1 MPTGEPLSRRVGLFT
16 ATSIVIANM
25 VGAGIFT
32 TTGLIA
38 SGLPNPFWVLM
49 FWIIGGVIALSGAL
63 CYAELST
70 RMPEDGGEYIY
81 LSKLYHPSVGFLT
94 GWTSF
99 FVGFSAPIAAS
110 ALGFSEYILSGV
122 EATASTLVW
131 LKKFLGLG
139 VITIFTALHYFGHTW
154 GGRIQ
159 NILTVIKIVIIMGLA
174 VLGWLVMDPG
184 KIQLFESVGTSM
196 GGLAIGTSMMFVMFS
211 YSGWNASG
219 YIAGELKNPRRTLPI
234 SLIAGTLAVM
244 MIYLAVNLFIFRSLP
259 FNEIRGTITIVE
271 KASIAAFGSEIGRFF
286 GVLSGIALLASL
298 SAFILL
304 GPRIYFAMARDKA
317 FFSFA
322 AKVHPN
328 YKVPG
333 RSILIQG
340 LIAGLLVM
348 IGSFEQ
354 IVIYL
359 EFALL
364 IFPPFAVA
372 GLFIARRKK
381 LGESSAVKTW
391 GYPAIPVFFLVSNV
405 FIIVVAFLNRPVESI
420 AAIATILAGFPLYY
434 LVVKR
439 KDHK

>member
-1 MPTGEPLSRRVGLFT
+1 
-16 ATSIVIANM
+16 
-25 VGAGIFT
+25 
-32 TTGLIA
+32 
-38 SGLPNPFWVLM
+38 
-49 FWIIGGVIALSGAL
+49 
-63 CYAELST
+63 
-70 RMPEDGGEYIY
+70 
-81 LSKLYHPSVGFLT
+81 
-94 GWTSF
+94 
-99 FVGFSAPIAAS
+99 
-110 ALGFSEYILSGV
+110 
-122 EATASTLVW
+122 
-131 LKKFLGLG
+131 
-139 VITIFTALHYFGHTW
+139 
-154 GGRIQ
+154 
-159 NILTVIKIVIIMGLA
+159 
-174 VLGWLVMDPG
+174 
-184 KIQLFESVGTSM
+184 M

-391 GYPAIPVFFLVSNV
+391 GYPAIPVFFLISNV
-405 FIIVVAFLNRPVESI
+405 CIIVVAFLNRPVESI
-420 AAIATILAGFPLYY
+420 AAIATILIGIPLYY
-434 LVVKR
+434 LVVNR
-439 KDHK
+439 KVRH